1 MTSEQVE
8 RVAQAF
14 YEAEYPTEWFD
25 APGILQEQ
33 HRELARSAITFLN
46 HQIADHHAGAVPV
59 LTDSRDTTAISD
71 ARNLEQASRELAS

>member
-14 YEAEYPTEWFD
+14 YEAEYLIEWLD
-25 APGILQEQ
+25 APSILQEQ
-33 HRELARSAITFLN
+33 HRELARSAIAFLN

-59 LTDSRDTTAISD
+59 I
-71 ARNLEQASRELAS
+71 N